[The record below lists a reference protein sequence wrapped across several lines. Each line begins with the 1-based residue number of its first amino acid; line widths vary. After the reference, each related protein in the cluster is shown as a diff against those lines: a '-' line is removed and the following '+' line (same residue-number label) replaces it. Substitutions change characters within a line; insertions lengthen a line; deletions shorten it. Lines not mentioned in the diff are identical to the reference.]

1 MTKITNQG
9 LTAGLKIVEKMKINN
24 TVISFRE
31 TIHGEETDVVVLV
44 LNVFSEF
51 VAPHFSEDG
60 IFEFKKFV
68 NTSSLE
74 ERFQSGNPIIVAL
87 LKNEII
93 GVIEIR
99 DNSHIALLF
108 VGKPYQKKGV
118 SKKLFCEAI
127 KICRKRNPDIQRF
140 TVNSSPNAYSAYQNF
155 GFQGENVTE
164 TVNGIRFIPM
174 GFELN

>member
-1 MTKITNQG
+1 LLPVILSVDVKI
-9 LTAGLKIVEKMKINN
+9 ADKMKIIN
-24 TVISFRE
+24 TQISFRE
-31 TIHGEETDVVVLV
+31 MIPGEETDVVDLV

-51 VAPHFSEDG
+51 VAPHFSEGG
-60 IFEFKKFV
+60 ILEFKKFV
-68 NTSSLE
+68 NTSALE

-87 LKNEII
+87 FKNEII

-118 SKKLFCEAI
+118 AKKLFGEVI
-127 KICRKRNPDIQRF
+127 KICREKNPDIQKF
-140 TVNSSPNAYSAYQNF
+140 TVNSSPNAYAAYQKF
-155 GFQGENVTE
+155 GFKGENAIK

-174 GFELN
+174 EFELKK